1 MREIGEE
8 CEVSVF
14 GTCNNDSVVT
24 MSDDCLLGSRI
35 LVPGSHELRQWR
47 FPNLGVHRER
57 DLDRFGA
64 SELRALADEL
74 VEFVLDR
81 EAGGEIRDPVVGAN
95 LLRRRARC

>member
-1 MREIGEE
+1 VNGGLTL
-8 CEVSVF
+8 
-14 GTCNNDSVVT
+14 GTCNHDHVVT
-24 MSDDCLLGSRI
+24 MADDRDLGGWI
-35 LVPGSHELRQWR
+35 LMPRSHEVRR
-47 FPNLGVHRER
+47 RCFPNLGVHRER